1 MTNFKNFLTCT
12 FFALSVL
19 VSALTLS
26 ANDNKSPYNVT
37 DEYFLTT
44 IILINGIPFLVE
56 LDREGDVVFNYTEVS
71 DYFDSSEPHESMVSR
86 LSHKYD
92 SEFAFLQNS
101 RLIIFQ
107 ENLSMLNSTA
117 IDNIRDVARLYNQ
130 GFLQNINITASHEE
144 SRNDETLASYRVDAI
159 SQLLIDFGVRKGDI
173 SADMKIYKSDIP
185 NQFVKI
191 DLLK

>member
-1 MTNFKNFLTCT
+1 MTNSKNILTST
-12 FFALSVL
+12 FFTLSIL
-19 VSALTLS
+19 ASALTLS
-26 ANDNKSPYNVT
+26 ANDYKSPYNIS
-37 DEYFLTT
+37 DENFLTT
-44 IILINGIPFLVE
+44 IILINGVPFLVE
-56 LDREGDVVFNYTEVS
+56 LDREGDVIFNYTEVS

-86 LSHKYD
+86 LSSKYD
-92 SEFAFLQNS
+92 SDVAYLQNS

-107 ENLSMLNSTA
+107 ENLSMLNNTA
-117 IDNIRDVARLYNQ
+117 VDNIRDVARLYNQ
-130 GFLQNINITASHEE
+130 GFLQNINITASHEKN
-144 SRNDETLASYRVDAI
+144 RNDEALASYRIDAI